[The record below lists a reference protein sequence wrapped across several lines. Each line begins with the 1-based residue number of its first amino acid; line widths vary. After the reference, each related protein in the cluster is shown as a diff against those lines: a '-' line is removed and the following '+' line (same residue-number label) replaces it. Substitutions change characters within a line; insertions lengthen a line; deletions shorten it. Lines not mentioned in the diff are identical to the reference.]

1 MHRQMERPQSSPHR
15 AGVGLAVE
23 ITELASGEQRA
34 AAAVVLADAMRDNP
48 LHVRAFGADPARRR
62 QRLWRFLDPV
72 VRHVQSHGTLLGAYA
87 QGELIGVLG
96 MMRPGSCR
104 PARLAALRLAGRV
117 VTSNPPFGAWR
128 VARWLAAWARND
140 PAESHWH
147 IGPLA
152 VVAANRR
159 QGVGRRLMMH
169 CCRQLDSLAAT
180 AWLETDLAINASF
193 YETLGFATI
202 RCEPV
207 LGVPNWFM
215 RRTPAELNPRPRAG
229 TGGVSA
235 VAMPAISLPRMGRG
249 SCSIARARTPL
260 LAPRRRG

>member
-1 MHRQMERPQSSPHR
+1 MHRLMERPQSSPR
-15 AGVGLAVE
+15 PADTGLAVE
-23 ITELASGEQRA
+23 ITQLASGEQRA

-62 QRLWRFLDPV
+62 QRLWRFIDQLL
-72 VRHVQSHGTLLGAYA
+72 RHVQSHGSLLGAHA

-96 MMRPGSCR
+96 MMKPGCCR
-104 PARLAALRLAGRV
+104 PSRLAALRLAGAIV
-117 VTSNPPFGAWR
+117 ASNPPLGAWR
-128 VARWLAAWARND
+128 IARWLAAWARND

-159 QGVGRRLMMH
+159 QGVGRRLMVH
-169 CCRQLDSLAAT
+169 CCRHLDSLAAT
-180 AWLETDLAINASF
+180 AWLETDLAINAGF

-202 RCEPV
+202 RHEPV

-215 RRTPAELNPRPRAG
+215 RRAPAHPTKRCESESAG
-229 TGGVSA
+229 
-235 VAMPAISLPRMGRG
+235 GR
-249 SCSIARARTPL
+249 SSSIR
-260 LAPRRRG
+260 

>member
-1 MHRQMERPQSSPHR
+1 MERPQSSPRR
-15 AGVGLAVE
+15 ADAGAAIE

-48 LHVRAFGADPARRR
+48 LHVQAFGADPARRR
-62 QRLWRFLDPV
+62 RRLWRFIDQV
-72 VRHVQSHGTLLGAYA
+72 VRHVQSHGTLLGAYE

-96 MMRPGSCR
+96 MMEPGSCR
-104 PARLAALRLAGRV
+104 PSHLAALRLAGV
-117 VTSNPPFGAWR
+117 VVASNPPVGAWR
-128 VARWLAAWARND
+128 IARWLAAWARND
-140 PAESHWH
+140 PSELHWH

-152 VVAANRR
+152 VVAAYRR

-169 CCRQLDSLAAT
+169 CCRHLDWLAAA

-202 RCEPV
+202 RHEPV

-215 RRTPAELNPRPRAG
+215 CRTPVE
-229 TGGVSA
+229 
-235 VAMPAISLPRMGRG
+235 RG
-249 SCSIARARTPL
+249 DASETEPSQRTT
-260 LAPRRRG
+260 